1 MTTDKKRVYTHEQ
14 SVLMYLNHMM
24 IEVGSERRFADA
36 HDAFKEFQHNV
47 AIQYHSDEAMF
58 AELLPG
64 VAKHDGDR
72 MKAIMEHIENRAAA
86 QAKIYLAFEEGE
98 FIAVDRIAKEKP

>member
-14 SVLMYLNHMM
+14 AVLMYLNHMM
-24 IEVGSERRFADA
+24 SEVGSERRFADV
-36 HDAFKEFQHNV
+36 HDAFMEFRFDV
-47 AIQYHSDEAMF
+47 ATQYDSDEAMF

-72 MKAIMEHIENRAAA
+72 MKAIMEQIEGRGAV
-86 QAKIYLAFEEGE
+86 LAMKK
-98 FIAVDRIAKEKP
+98 ASTT